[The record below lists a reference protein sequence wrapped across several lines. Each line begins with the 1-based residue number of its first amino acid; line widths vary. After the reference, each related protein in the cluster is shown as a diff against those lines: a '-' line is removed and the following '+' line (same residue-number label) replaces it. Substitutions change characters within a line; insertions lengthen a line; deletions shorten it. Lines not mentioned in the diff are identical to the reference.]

1 MHPEA
6 LPIFP
11 IAGSWDILKISWSD
25 PDPRWWASAMLQLDG
40 ALWRT
45 CPFLTKN
52 APSNRQF
59 QNVSYPFMWLLMPS
73 LDGSKPIIIMSN
85 FRWVNIKIDRFL
97 SRVHPDIRVPIFQ
110 LSVLRSH
117 TWSVAMWSPAWRWT
131 SLDWQFRPFS
141 SARDAETAEALRV
154 CEISADPEMNQ
165 HLQGI
170 PTWND
175 ESCRVLLM
183 ALAVFKGRSLGSF
196 FGGWDGQGL
205 NPCMRHAGASCCARK
220 KRTRSKAD
228 DAARCW
234 NGMRSGCTM
243 MIYIYIIIYGGVLN
257 WRYPQIIYVIFGFFI
272 IHLTKNKIN
281 HPAHG
286 AAPWLWT
293 PPEPGHHDFV
303 PTQML
308 RILQL
313 KPIENQNTAD
323 LDKEFFQWRWH
334 AMAMGMGQV
343 TCEVTRND

>member
-165 HLQGI
+165 HLQEI

-183 ALAVFKGRSLGSF
+183 ASAVFKGRSLGSF

-243 MIYIYIIIYGGVLN
+243 MMIYIYIYNIYIYN
-257 WRYPQIIYVIFGFFI
+257 IWRCPKLEVPPNHLCYIRIF
-272 IHLTKNKIN
+272 HHTPNKKTK
-281 HPAHG
+281 
-286 AAPWLWT
+286 
-293 PPEPGHHDFV
+293 
-303 PTQML
+303 
-308 RILQL
+308 
-313 KPIENQNTAD
+313 
-323 LDKEFFQWRWH
+323 
-334 AMAMGMGQV
+334 
-343 TCEVTRND
+343 